1 MEETDK
7 EKITLKKLNELPIL
21 ERLQL
26 RDLLISNLL
35 SEDEDTQPL
44 TPEQET
50 ITEPEFDAVQREMI
64 WQIIEWS
71 TDEYALTLFPW
82 LTKQSL
88 TDLRGKIAESRAHED
103 AL

>member
-1 MEETDK
+1 MDESDK

-35 SEDEDTQPL
+35 SEDEDLKTL
-44 TPEQET
+44 TPEEEAKIEQEL
-50 ITEPEFDAVQREMI
+50 AVTREMF

-71 TDEYALTLFPW
+71 SDEKALTLFPR
-82 LTKQSL
+82 LTKKEL
-88 TDLRGKIAESRAHED
+88 TDLRAKIAEVRAKED
-103 AL
+103 ET

>member
-1 MEETDK
+1 MEEPDK

-26 RDLLISNLL
+26 RDLMISNLL
-35 SEDEDTQPL
+35 SEDEDLQPL
-44 TPEQET
+44 TSEQEAK
-50 ITEPEFDAVQREMI
+50 IDQELAVEREMF

-71 TDEYALTLFPW
+71 SDEKALTLFSW

-88 TDLRGKIAESRAHED
+88 AELRLKIAEVRAKED
-103 AL
+103 EV